1 MHIGIELGLQKMAS
15 SQREDFLPQEKDYYL
30 NESVKDY
37 IKQQYSQIKTQERDL
52 ESQYVN
58 ENLRTLITTA
68 EISNISVVDY
78 LPNSIKGDTPADY
91 MYYIF
96 SRTKSDDEWFNNR
109 RLELK
114 GIKDYVESES
124 NSPIFREFPLLIQGD
139 ELIVIG
145 NATTDLTISDD
156 IYLTYIK
163 KPIKLNV
170 ISDPDVELDLPEH
183 THDEIVNLTVQKML
197 AVIGQ
202 TGQREE

>member
-68 EISNISVVDY
+68 EIDNISVVDY

-96 SRTKSDDEWFNNR
+96 SRTKSDNQWYNNR

-124 NSPIFREFPLLIQGD
+124 NSPIFREFPLLVQGD

-145 NATTDLTISDD
+145 NATSELTTTDD

-170 ISDPDVELDLPEH
+170 VSNPDVELDLPEH

>member
-163 KPIKLNV
+163 NPIKLNV